1 MTSIAKQSNFTFT
14 FFASTM
20 QWPKAIKHLNKKYLF
35 FLEENVH
42 GNRKEK
48 RDGRQK
54 MKAAITSS
62 EHVSLVGRGK
72 SRTRVTSICIL
83 CTVQCAP
90 PDFSSS
96 GIQNPLL
103 CNHDNVLLN

>member
-1 MTSIAKQSNFTFT
+1 MRSIAKQPNFTFT
-14 FFASTM
+14 CLRL
-20 QWPKAIKHLNKKYLF
+20 QWSKAIKHLNKKYLF
-35 FLEENVH
+35 LLEENVH

-62 EHVSLVGRGK
+62 EHVSLVRRGK

-83 CTVQCAP
+83 CTSRLFFFWDPKSA
-90 PDFSSS
+90 
-96 GIQNPLL
+96 L

>member
-1 MTSIAKQSNFTFT
+1 MRSIAKQPNFTFT
-14 FFASTM
+14 CLRL
-20 QWPKAIKHLNKKYLF
+20 QWSKAIKHLNKKYV
-35 FLEENVH
+35 FLLEQIEH
-42 GNRKEK
+42 GNREEK
-48 RDGRQK
+48 RVGRQK
-54 MKAAITSS
+54 MKAVITSS
-62 EHVSLVGRGK
+62 EHVSLVRRGK

-90 PDFSSS
+90 PNFSSS

>member
-1 MTSIAKQSNFTFT
+1 MRSIAKQPNFTFT
-14 FFASTM
+14 CLRL
-20 QWPKAIKHLNKKYLF
+20 QWSKAIKHLNEKYV
-35 FLEENVH
+35 FLLEQIEH
-42 GNRKEK
+42 GNREEK
-48 RDGRQK
+48 RVGRQK

-72 SRTRVTSICIL
+72 VEHVS
-83 CTVQCAP
+83 QAFAHCAP
-90 PDFSSS
+90 TDFSSS

>member
-1 MTSIAKQSNFTFT
+1 MAKSHKTFKQKI
-14 FFASTM
+14 SV
-20 QWPKAIKHLNKKYLF
+20 L
-35 FLEENVH
+35 LEQIEH
-42 GNRKEK
+42 GNREEK
-48 RDGRQK
+48 RVGRQK

-72 SRTRVTSICIL
+72 VEHVS
-83 CTVQCAP
+83 QAFAHCAP
-90 PDFSSS
+90 TDFSSS